1 MASSRTALQTLIWMI
16 EDAFDGD
23 PDHSLLA
30 NLRNLQDEEWTRL
43 PQGGTR
49 SVADVLEHVGWSKW
63 MYEEYA
69 FGSASL
75 RGDQPPLI
83 PAGGARSRP
92 PEELLEWLK
101 EGHRRWLA
109 SVRALANDTELDR
122 ERLTNWGDLLPTR
135 KILRILIA
143 HDLYHAGEI
152 NHIRALLQGT
162 DRWPYD

>member
-30 NLRNLQDEEWTRL
+30 NLRNLQDEEWTCL